1 MDKSGNT
8 PKVGSSIDDYILR
21 TYKRIAA
28 EEVMDAFEDIP
39 LGNPLPQN
47 IVNQLNEAET
57 LEECVQAWHTSNK
70 AAYTCGEAYDLYNKR
85 PNTLSGNAK

>member
-47 IVNQLNEAET
+47 IKTIVNQLNEAET
-57 LEECVQAWHTSNK
+57 LEECVQAWHTSNP
-70 AAYTCGEAYDLYNKR
+70 TYDLYNKR
-85 PNTLSGNAK
+85 PNTLSGKSFSLT